1 MDTTVEQR
9 KVEEAINTMKV
20 ILLQDVKGTGLKG
33 ELKNVSD
40 GYARNFLLPK
50 KLAVEADNQAMNEY
64 KSKEAAKKHHL
75 EMEKQQAQELAA
87 TLQDKTV
94 KITAKAGKG
103 GRLFGSVTSKEIAQA
118 VGEQFGVQID
128 KKKIVLSGDIKAF
141 GTYPFELKVYAGIS
155 TKLQVMVT
163 EEA

>member
-1 MDTTVEQR
+1 
-9 KVEEAINTMKV
+9 MKV

-87 TLQDKTV
+87 TLKFRPRG
-94 KITAKAGKG
+94 AARAGCSA
-103 GRLFGSVTSKEIAQA
+103 R
-118 VGEQFGVQID
+118 
-128 KKKIVLSGDIKAF
+128 
-141 GTYPFELKVYAGIS
+141 
-155 TKLQVMVT
+155 
-163 EEA
+163 